1 MQQSKQASY
10 PLQPRA
16 RRWRL
21 ALPLVYLLFTTSLA
35 VVVIFK
41 WPPVPDPVGQSAAVV
56 VVFGVLL
63 ALVHWIVNHRSSRA
77 RAMRALAKDVDAD
90 LARAEWAGAIPGL
103 RELDMERVA
112 PSLVGLS
119 RRHVVEAVN
128 PHTGRLVLR
137 KRADVTDWG
146 WLITVHRDPVDGP
159 DHFTVSCVPSLPTLV
174 FDFGEAKR
182 QVAAVVLALRT
193 LGDLTGSVPA
203 TRTQPA

>member
-63 ALVHWIVNHRSSRA
+63 ALVHWIVNHRS
-77 RAMRALAKDVDAD
+77 
-90 LARAEWAGAIPGL
+90 
-103 RELDMERVA
+103 
-112 PSLVGLS
+112 
-119 RRHVVEAVN
+119 
-128 PHTGRLVLR
+128 
-137 KRADVTDWG
+137 
-146 WLITVHRDPVDGP
+146 
-159 DHFTVSCVPSLPTLV
+159 
-174 FDFGEAKR
+174 
-182 QVAAVVLALRT
+182 
-193 LGDLTGSVPA
+193 
-203 TRTQPA
+203 